1 MRPVLGWCLRRI
13 WIQLNTLACGCC
25 RYRSFLKCP
34 SSHFLCSCRA
44 GCGPM
49 PQHRR
54 LDSPSLPA
62 LSAYIL
68 YMDGSKLD
76 RKYFLFLTL
85 YLVVQ
90 KNNTF
95 AIPLK
100 TSSLICLRE
109 NGSIFRCQ
117 DYMSLRSLCCR
128 DHGERP
134 IDLTTYHHYHHCQ
147 SSLEAHTSAHNR
159 DAHNA
164 GLVRPWLGHRP
175 KSR

>member
-1 MRPVLGWCLRRI
+1 
-13 WIQLNTLACGCC
+13 
-25 RYRSFLKCP
+25 
-34 SSHFLCSCRA
+34 
-44 GCGPM
+44 M

-134 IDLTTYHHYHHCQ
+134 IDLTTYHHCHHCQ

-159 DAHNA
+159 DAHNT